1 VVGHPHILSGGLDVC
16 DRAVREGA
24 VTSLVGRKSKLAI
37 ETADTVYEQGAY
49 RPVLVEA
56 HPLHATVRLKGT
68 RSSYDIP
75 WGAVWS
81 MAVKA
86 EAERVRREKKGKR

>member
-1 VVGHPHILSGGLDVC
+1 MTAL
-16 DRAVREGA
+16 
-24 VTSLVGRKSKLAI
+24 TSRKTKLVI
-37 ETADTVYEQGAY
+37 ETSDTIREQGKY

-56 HPLHATVRLKGT
+56 HPLHATVRLKGM

-75 WGAVWS
+75 WSAIWS

-86 EAERVRREKKGKR
+86 EAERVRRDKKGKR

>member
-1 VVGHPHILSGGLDVC
+1 MTKIK
-16 DRAVREGA
+16 E
-24 VTSLVGRKSKLAI
+24 RKTKLAI
-37 ETADTVYEQGAY
+37 ETADTIYEQGAH

-68 RSSYDIP
+68 RSSYDIS
-75 WGAVWS
+75 WSAVWS

-86 EAERVRREKKGKR
+86 EAERVRREKRKR